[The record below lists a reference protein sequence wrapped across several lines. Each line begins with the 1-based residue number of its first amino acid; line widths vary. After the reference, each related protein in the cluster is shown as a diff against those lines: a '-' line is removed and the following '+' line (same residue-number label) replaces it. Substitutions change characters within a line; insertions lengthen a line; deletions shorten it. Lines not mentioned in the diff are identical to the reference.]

1 MSKDRL
7 NVLIN
12 GIAMALGFLLPIFI
26 LPFIQN
32 RSGNIIFND
41 LMIGVSY
48 SAFLFVLLDYGQS
61 TYLVVQN
68 RSVKFIDVALIR
80 LVILLII
87 SCLWYLVPLKFNG
100 YATGLFVIAL
110 GNVMNTQWIW
120 HRHEKFVAFSIIA
133 NINKIAILIM
143 LFLSIITGYN
153 SLFLL
158 FSFSHLLINLMFLVK
173 SILSSDFKEY
183 FVISRLGLTK
193 DYLYEGLLFYLSR
206 VSASYYNMLLIPI
219 ASVILPVHNLSTFI
233 VAERFYQLV
242 LACVQPILN
251 MLNSSLRREFKLS
264 KWRHWFFTAATSVI
278 VVLLILN
285 YFGEFIV
292 DILGYN
298 VDLELFYHYIKW
310 FSIAALLS
318 LVSMFTGHP
327 ILSTNGLQKI
337 ANISVII
344 SVSIFLILTSNIDN
358 VVGLFIALIVAFGLD
373 ASIRGIFVFKLFNKW

>member
-1 MSKDRL
+1 
-7 NVLIN
+7 
-12 GIAMALGFLLPIFI
+12 MALGFLLPIFI